1 MILLYESNETEFVNN
16 GLGGLSDAISC
27 IVTEERNGVFELE
40 LQYPIIG
47 IHYGDIARR
56 RIIMAKPNPV
66 SDPQPFRI
74 YRITK
79 PISGQITV
87 YAEHISYDLSG
98 VPVSPFTAHSAAEAM
113 ADLKNNAA
121 VTTPF
126 TFWTDKST
134 VADMTV
140 SVPSSTRALFGG
152 QTGSILDVYGG
163 EYEFDRFNVRLYSK
177 RGQNRGVSIRYG
189 KNLTDLTQEENIQ
202 SVYTGVY
209 PYWYSNEDEGLLT
222 LPEKTVNAS
231 GTYDYVRIMP
241 LDLSNEFEEKPAED
255 ALRQA
260 AANYM
265 KRNNFGVPNVSLS
278 VSFAQLEQT
287 EEYKD
292 KALLERVSLCDTVN
306 VEFPAL
312 GVSAIA
318 KCVKTVYNVL
328 LNRYDSV
335 ELGDAR
341 TNIANTI
348 INQQREIEESKTE
361 TKSFLQQAIGNATSL
376 ITGNKGGYIVLNDT
390 DGDRKPD
397 EILVMDTPDIE
408 TATKVWR
415 WNKSGL
421 GYSPSGYNGPY
432 GLAMTQEGEIVAS
445 YITTGILTAN
455 LIKAGVLQSANGIT
469 SLNMTS
475 GDMTVDQGNFT
486 MQLNE
491 RGLSL
496 LYSGKTVAFMS
507 GNMFDWPNPRGT
519 IGAGEFR
526 ITDDSTSEI
535 AAVPIVTRTY
545 VNSSGRSAIM
555 ANLNNINKMECNAI
569 YIEGKPVFIKSDG
582 TLFVNI

>member
-1 MILLYESNETEFVNN
+1 MILLYENNETQFVNN

-27 IVTEERNGVFELE
+27 IVTEERNGSFELE
-40 LQYPIIG
+40 LQYPITG

-56 RIIMAKPNPV
+56 RIIMAKPNPT

-113 ADLKNNAA
+113 ANLKNNAV

-152 QTGSILDVYGG
+152 QAGSILDIYGG
-163 EYEFDRFNVRLYSK
+163 EYEFDRFNVRLYSQ

-202 SVYTGVY
+202 SVYTGIY
-209 PYWYSNEDEGLLT
+209 PYWYSDNEGLLT

-260 AANYM
+260 AENYM

-312 GVSAIA
+312 GVSATA

-341 TNIANTI
+341 TNIADTI
-348 INQQREIEESKTE
+348 INQQREIKESKTE

-390 DGDRKPD
+390 DGDRQPD
-397 EILVMDTPDIE
+397 EILVMDTPNVE

-421 GYSPSGYNGPY
+421 GYSSNGYNGPY

-445 YITTGILTAN
+445 YITTGVLTAS
-455 LIKAGVLQSANGIT
+455 LIKTGILQSVNGVT
-469 SLNMTS
+469 SLNMES
-475 GDMTVDQGNFT
+475 GDMEVNQGNFT
-486 MQLNE
+486 MRLDE

-496 LYSGKTVAFMS
+496 LYSGQTVAFMS
-507 GNMFDWPNPRGT
+507 GNMFSWPNPRGT
-519 IGAGEFR
+519 IGAAEFR
-526 ITDDSTSEI
+526 ITDDSASKLT
-535 AAVPIVTRTY
+535 AVPIATRAY
-545 VNSSGRSAIM
+545 VASGESPTLM
-555 ANLNNINKMECNAI
+555 ANLSNINALACNAI
-569 YIEGKPVFIKSDG
+569 KLNGNRVFVKSDG
-582 TLFVNI
+582 TLYVNI